1 MKYLSNNELIEALKQ
16 TDSSIKERAENQLFK
31 ARSPFVKYGIK
42 HYRLSEDEA
51 LECYSESCLKLFDQV
66 RNENFLGHSSLK
78 TYHFQIFS
86 NKCVDCNRKK
96 SSNKYKR
103 QIPAAIPEI
112 LEKLSDQTKSI
123 IQHLI
128 DKMDLDLLKA
138 RISQLSGNCA
148 ELLNFFLDGVA
159 DKDILARVDH
169 YKSVDVIR
177 VTRNRCIE
185 SLRQLYHHKENSNG

>member
-1 MKYLSNNELIEALKQ
+1 M
-16 TDSSIKERAENQLFK
+16 
-31 ARSPFVKYGIK
+31 
-42 HYRLSEDEA
+42 
-51 LECYSESCLKLFDQV
+51 
-66 RNENFLGHSSLK
+66 RNENFLGHASLK
-78 TYHFQIFS
+78 TYHFHIFS
-86 NKCVDCNRKK
+86 NKCVDWIRKK

-103 QIPAAIPEI
+103 QIPAAIPEM

-128 DKMDLDLLKA
+128 DKIDVELLSV

-148 ELLNFFLDGVA
+148 ELLNFFLDGVS
-159 DKDILARVDH
+159 DKDILGRVDH

-185 SLRQLYHHKENSNG
+185 SLRKLYHQKENSNG